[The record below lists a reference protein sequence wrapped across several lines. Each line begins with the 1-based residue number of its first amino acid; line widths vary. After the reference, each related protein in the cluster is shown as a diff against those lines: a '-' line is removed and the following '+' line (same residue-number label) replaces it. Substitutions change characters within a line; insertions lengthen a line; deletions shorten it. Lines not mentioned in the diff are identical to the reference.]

1 MIFLCNL
8 IKIQNRLD
16 AFPVA
21 LHNIAREDSVFSLHL
36 KTFGKKRIGYCIFPK
51 NYDII

>member
-21 LHNIAREDSVFSLHL
+21 LHNIVWEDSVFF
-36 KTFGKKRIGYCIFPK
+36 TAFENIW
-51 NYDII
+51 

>member
-21 LHNIAREDSVFSLHL
+21 LHNIARENSVFF
-36 KTFGKKRIGYCIFPK
+36 TAFENIW
-51 NYDII
+51 